1 MPPGWRSE
9 SPAGRTH
16 GWVTSPSP
24 ALGLVDQIGRA
35 CIFQELRMGFFPAI
49 ENHTHLPRLRKHLP
63 ILNRGLVVHVVGANQ
78 SVTFD
83 DMQRVTVEIPRSI
96 EPGLAIEIRHV
107 DDQ

>member
-1 MPPGWRSE
+1 
-9 SPAGRTH
+9 
-16 GWVTSPSP
+16 
-24 ALGLVDQIGRA
+24 
-35 CIFQELRMGFFPAI
+35 MGFFPAI

-107 DDQ
+107 DDQRIVLPAPRESPIQKSIPSRCLLPSV